1 MTFGIKDIRKTI
13 LVIMTLLVVFLQ
25 CVTPSY
31 AQTLNYNSVAET
43 QIQSATDVQDIQNNQ
58 SESSNSDEQ
67 YTNTQNAQN
76 TQNTQNTQNAQS
88 AHKQTVYV
96 LNAPYLCW
104 EDIDQLATPRLHS
117 ILSSS
122 ALGNVITRSSLRN
135 TQNSISADEAATCI
149 GSGYWREAPATINVS
164 KLEAGTYVSSESN
177 PKIKKISSSTTSEIK
192 KSDYGKLDSGIQ
204 NSNAKTDDVWTSTA
218 TSMSENVTFNSGV
231 HSDCRIGQILC
242 SKGWKTAAIGCS
254 DYEYNIVRPAAILAS
269 DISGV
274 VQYSVTD
281 PQTLLNPV
289 GDFPYE
295 TSNLEA
301 YEQQLD
307 KVLNAMKADD
317 ATASSLVAI
326 DSGDLYRAGTYR
338 LKFPGSTGSAY
349 WKKATLSFDSVV
361 GMVLDRMEENDT
373 LIIYSSLSEV
383 SQESHEDDG
392 YGPLIV
398 YGSGYSGIL
407 SSKSTGRSGLVT
419 ALDISATLAN
429 FCGEASQ
436 IENGTPLYGEP
447 PLFNNENGYRPTTS
461 DVVNYLENEADL
473 ADCICDGQWLM
484 IFLLCILLALAFGCS
499 AIMLSPK
506 IKLPLRVADIMIILT
521 RLFWLAA
528 SAFPVSTYLMIA
540 LAKDPTSPF
549 DMVALCIA
557 VTISLACV
565 AIAIGKLSGR
575 WLYSLL
581 FLLAITV
588 IVIALDQLSGSHL
601 SRVGYLSYQPIKLG
615 RFTGIGNEGAAVM
628 FGAWMMLSGL
638 LLNRFPDLKI
648 SKLFAK
654 VLFPLLS
661 LVLLAI
667 IIAPWWGSNFGA
679 LVWVT
684 IGTFAAWWMFRGHRI
699 SWKIVI
705 CTMVGCI
712 LMVIVL
718 IFVDGLGGQSHLGVT
733 ASRLISDGVAYIP
746 IILGNMFK
754 LSLDTLF
761 FSPALSIALVI
772 MWVYLAWLRIKKPA
786 PYDVFWDRNYFF
798 KAAFTASMIV
808 SVVVVLVEDSG
819 LLLPALILVYCTAG
833 LTWLICDLHRWQFK
847 QLEKEQ
853 NKISDDGNIEEPVG
867 SFKIDPNATS

>member
-1 MTFGIKDIRKTI
+1 
-13 LVIMTLLVVFLQ
+13 MTLLIVFLQ
-25 CVTPSY
+25 CVVPSY
-31 AQTLNYNSVAET
+31 AQTNL
-43 QIQSATDVQDIQNNQ
+43 DVQTANATNATSDTDATNDTTKT
-58 SESSNSDEQ
+58 SS
-67 YTNTQNAQN
+67 
-76 TQNTQNTQNAQS
+76 
-88 AHKQTVYV
+88 HKQTVYV
-96 LNAPYLCW
+96 LDAPYLCW

-122 ALGNVITRSSLRN
+122 ALGNVITRSALRN
-135 TQNSISADEAATCI
+135 TQNSISVDEAATCI
-149 GSGYWREAPATINVS
+149 GSGYWREAPATVNVT
-164 KLEAGTYVSSESN
+164 KLEAGIYCSSDSS
-177 PKIKKISSSTTSEIK
+177 PKIKKIDTSTGTEIK
-192 KSDYGKLDSGIQ
+192 KSEYGKLADSAVSTDGTNTA
-204 NSNAKTDDVWTSTA
+204 NSTGSTGNTESMNSAGSTNSVNSAETEDIWTSTA
-218 TSMSENVTFNSGV
+218 TSMSENVTFNSGLR
-231 HSDCRIGQILC
+231 SDCRLGQILC

-269 DISGV
+269 DVSGV
-274 VQYSVTD
+274 VQYSSTD
-281 PQTLLNPV
+281 PKTLLNPV

-295 TSNLEA
+295 TANLDA

-307 KVLNAMKADD
+307 STLDAINSDD
-317 ATASSLVAI
+317 AEASALVAI

-338 LKFPGSTGSAY
+338 LKFPGPTASAY

-361 GMVLDRMEENDT
+361 GLVLDRMQENDT

-419 ALDISATLAN
+419 VLDISATLVN
-429 FCGEASQ
+429 FCGEAAQ
-436 IENGTPLYGEP
+436 IENGTPLYGEA
-447 PLFNNENGYRPTTS
+447 PLFKNANGYRPDTS
-461 DVVNYLENEADL
+461 DIVDYLENEADL
-473 ADCICDGQWLM
+473 ADSICDSQWLM

-528 SAFPVSTYLMIA
+528 SAFPVSTYLMIG

-549 DMVALCIA
+549 DMVALCIV
-557 VTISLACV
+557 VTISLASI
-565 AIAIGKLSGR
+565 AIAIGKLSRR
-575 WLYSLL
+575 WLYSLI
-581 FLLAITV
+581 FLLVITV
-588 IVIALDQLSGSHL
+588 LVISVDQLSGSHL

-638 LLNRFPDLKI
+638 LLNRFPELKI
-648 SKLFAK
+648 SKHFARF
-654 VLFPLLS
+654 LFPLFS
-661 LVLLAI
+661 LILLII

-684 IGTFAAWWMFRGHRI
+684 IGTFAAWWMFTGHRI

-705 CTMVGCI
+705 CTMVGC
-712 LMVIVL
+712 VL
-718 IFVDGLGGQSHLGVT
+718 LVLLLVFIDGLGGQSHLGVT
-733 ASRLISDGVAYIP
+733 ASRLVSDGIAYIP
-746 IILGNMFK
+746 IIFTNMFR
-754 LSLDTLF
+754 LSINTLF
-761 FSPALSIALVI
+761 FSPVLSIFLVI
-772 MWVYLAWLRIKKPA
+772 MWIYLAWLRIKKPA

-798 KAAFTASMIV
+798 KSAFTASMIV
-808 SVVVVLVEDSG
+808 SVVVMLVEDSG

-847 QLEKEQ
+847 QLEQEK
-853 NKISDDGNIEEPVG
+853 NTALRYKKNIEKPVG
-867 SFKIDPNATS
+867 SFKIDPNAES